1 MKKLFALILAL
12 LMLCACGVP
21 EQPEINE
28 PGSSGPSAPVDS
40 EQENELG
47 EGSRILENCVF
58 KTAEGKYGIQKD
70 GKIVFEPVYDVFRTV
85 GEIGEKLSMLLEKP
99 KEQCPL

>member
-12 LMLCACGVP
+12 LLLCACGVP

-28 PGSSGPSAPVDS
+28 PGSSGPSVPVDS

-58 KTAEGKYGIQKD
+58 KTTDEKYGIQKD
-70 GKIVFEPVYDVFRTV
+70 G
-85 GEIGEKLSMLLEKP
+85 
-99 KEQCPL
+99 